1 MRYITMDALA
11 ERWNAS
17 VQTVLSQL
25 EAGHVRGAVCL
36 DEKWFIPEDAP
47 SLDECCYQA
56 FMPIWRRF
64 VSGESSRMIEETQ
77 DEQERS
83 IALAGQYYFQS
94 RYQEACQEAEKSLN
108 SPIPEIRASALLLH
122 CMVNVP
128 LGDIAASREDM
139 RVLAQEKA
147 KAQNTR
153 MRVVHDYIE
162 FLMGVFFHHD
172 DDAEPSFSP
181 EFSKLPMGVRLYGL
195 YAYAHALY
203 LSKDYH
209 RALGVAESALA
220 VAEDDYPCVC
230 MYLYLAA
237 AMAAMNLSM
246 LSLADSFF
254 QKAWKLAEPEN
265 YIQPFVEHHGLLQ
278 GQVEKYF
285 RDRSP
290 EHYQRISEGVLLF
303 SRGWMKVHN
312 PESVNKVTD
321 QLTPFEFALAMM
333 AAKGKSNQ
341 EIAEYQNISV
351 STVKFYLSSI
361 YQKLGVSGRGD
372 LEKYLNR

>member
-1 MRYITMDALA
+1 MQYITIDELA
-11 ERWNAS
+11 ERWQTS
-17 VQTVLSQL
+17 VQNVVSQL
-25 EAGHVRGAVCL
+25 KSGHVSGAVSL
-36 DEKWFIPEDAP
+36 EGKWFIPEDTP
-47 SLDECCYQA
+47 SMDKCCYQA
-56 FMPIWRRF
+56 FMPIWSSF
-64 VSGESSRMIEETQ
+64 ASGESSRRIESLP
-77 DEQERS
+77 DAQERCV
-83 IALAGQYYFQS
+83 ALAGQYYFQA
-94 RYQEACQEAEKSLN
+94 RYAEVCRETEKCLE
-108 SPIPEIRASALLLH
+108 SPVPEIRASALLLH
-122 CMVNVP
+122 CMANVP
-128 LGDIAASREDM
+128 TGNIMATRKDM
-139 RVLAQEKA
+139 QRLAQEKKNA
-147 KAQNTR
+147 RDAR
-153 MRVVHDYIE
+153 MNLVYEYIE
-162 FLMGVFFHHD
+162 FLMGVFFHQD
-172 DDAEPSFSP
+172 ERKTPTFSSSFS
-181 EFSKLPMGVRLYGL
+181 ELPQGVCLYGL

-203 LSKDYH
+203 LSRDYH

-220 VAEDDYPCVC
+220 IAKDRYPCVC

-237 AMAAMNLSM
+237 SMAAMNLSM
-246 LSLADSFF
+246 FSLADSFF
-254 QKAWKLAEPEN
+254 QKAWKLAEPED

-290 EHYQRISEGVLLF
+290 KHYQRISECVLQF

-361 YQKLGVSGRGD
+361 YQKLSVSGRGD